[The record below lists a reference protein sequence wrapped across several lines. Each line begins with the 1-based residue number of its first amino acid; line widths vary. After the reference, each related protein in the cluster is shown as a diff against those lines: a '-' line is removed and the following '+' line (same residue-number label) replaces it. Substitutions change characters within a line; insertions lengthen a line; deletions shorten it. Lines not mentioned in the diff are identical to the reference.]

1 MKSKTEIVS
10 KVIYDLLNIPSHKIK
25 YAIKTNLIKGMFL
38 TLPHYGI
45 ELTEE
50 VFELF
55 YDILNEKLSG
65 SSNIE
70 YEFETEEEYNNV
82 MNLKKLIKEK
92 YNEK

>member
-1 MKSKTEIVS
+1 MKTEITS
-10 KVIYDLLNIPSHKIK
+10 KIISDLLNMPIHKLK
-25 YAIKTNLIKGMFL
+25 YAIRTNLIKGMFL
-38 TLPHYGI
+38 TLSHYKI

-50 VFELF
+50 VFQIF

-65 SSNIE
+65 SFDVE

-92 YNEK
+92 

>member
-1 MKSKTEIVS
+1 MKTEIVS
-10 KVIYDLLNIPSHKIK
+10 TVIYNLLNMPIHKLK
-25 YAIKTNLIKGMFL
+25 YAVRSNLIEGAFL
-38 TLPHYGI
+38 TLPHYYNI

-50 VFELF
+50 IFQIF

-65 SSNIE
+65 SSDIE

>member
-1 MKSKTEIVS
+1 MKTEIVS
-10 KVIYDLLNIPSHKIK
+10 TVIYNLLNMPIHKLR
-25 YAIKTNLIKGMFL
+25 YAIRTNLIEGMFL

-65 SSNIE
+65 SSDIE
-70 YEFETEEEYNNV
+70 YEFETEEEFNNV